1 MPTSR
6 SVRPPQPLVCASSV
20 KHDLVVA
27 GDGLDDRLDW
37 AWLED
42 ADRNELVSAL
52 QEGDLSSNEVLITLA
67 RLASSTTGAP
77 FSQVSLIGDE
87 QAVPVACGFENDP
100 SARTPAEDS
109 LCSVT
114 VAGGE
119 PLAVTSAPSDPLVRD
134 LPPVAEGSVRSYLGA
149 PIFSPAGQP
158 LGAIC
163 AFGPEPRDWSAT
175 EMEVMV
181 DLATLAAR
189 EILASGA

>member
-1 MPTSR
+1 MADDAP
-6 SVRPPQPLVCASSV
+6 
-20 KHDLVVA
+20 D
-27 GDGLDDRLDW
+27 DGLDW
-37 AWLED
+37 TWLKD
-42 ADRNELVSAL
+42 AERNELVKDL
-52 QEGDLSSNEVLITLA
+52 QDGDLSRNEVLLTLA
-67 RLASSTTGAP
+67 RLASATTGAP

-87 QAVPVACGFENDP
+87 QAVPVAYGFDTDP

-163 AFGPEPRDWSAT
+163 AFGPEPREWSAT

-181 DLATLAAR
+181 DLATLVSH
-189 EILASGA
+189 EILASGGC